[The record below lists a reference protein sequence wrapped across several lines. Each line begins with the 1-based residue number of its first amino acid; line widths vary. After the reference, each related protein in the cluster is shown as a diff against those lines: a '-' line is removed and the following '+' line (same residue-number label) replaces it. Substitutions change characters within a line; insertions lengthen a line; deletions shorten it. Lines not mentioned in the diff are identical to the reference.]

1 MHRLE
6 EVEARG
12 EGGVGGLHDQEQQ
25 WVDDG
30 DQTQDPEAHRS
41 EDLAGTGG
49 WHGGTSLDARQQ
61 APQDDADGSDEE

>member
-1 MHRLE
+1 
-6 EVEARG
+6 
-12 EGGVGGLHDQEQQ
+12 LHDQEQQ

-49 WHGGTSLDARQQ
+49 WHRGTSLDARRQ